1 MNTLFLLMARFEKPQ
16 VALEDVCEE
25 FFGVKFRQA
34 AMMAA
39 ASTLPCPVFK
49 LRDSERA
56 AWMIDLRDLAK
67 LIDDRRAMAKDTLER
82 LHTVVIR
89 T

>member
-16 VALEDVCEE
+16 VQLQEVCEE

-34 AMMAA
+34 ALMAA
-39 ASTLPCPVFK
+39 AGTLPCPAFK

-56 AWMIDLRDLAK
+56 AWMIDLRDLSN
-67 LIDDRRAMAKDTLER
+67 LIDSRRAMAKETVDR
-82 LHTVVIR
+82 LQTVTIR
-89 T
+89 N

>member
-16 VALEDVCEE
+16 VALQDVCEE
-25 FFGVKFRQA
+25 YFGVKFRQA
-34 AMMAA
+34 ALMAA
-39 ASTLPCPVFK
+39 AGRLPCPVFK

-67 LIDDRRAMAKDTLER
+67 LIDDRRAMARDTAEK
-82 LHTVVIR
+82 LHTVVLNK
-89 T
+89 

>member
-16 VALEDVCEE
+16 VALQDVCEE
-25 FFGVKFRQA
+25 YFGVRFRQA
-34 AMMAA
+34 ALMAA
-39 ASTLPCPVFK
+39 AGRLPCPVFK

-67 LIDDRRAMAKDTLER
+67 LIDDRRAIAKDTADR
-82 LHTVVIR
+82 LHTVVISK
-89 T
+89 